1 MFFAQEDKQIGPYTY
16 KVTQLDAIQGI
27 EVLTRFINIV
37 GPALASADE
46 KDAGASVAK
55 ALAGLS
61 TKLTA
66 DDVKY
71 FVGKFSK
78 LTSVS
83 GGDLKV
89 GHEPQLDAIFSA
101 HFAGRYLDMF
111 KWLAFCFEVNF
122 RSFFSEGGASLGGL
136 LGRLASA

>member
-1 MFFAQEDKQIGPYTY
+1 MFFSQEDKQIGAYTY

-27 EVLTRFINIV
+27 EVLTRFVNIV
-37 GPALASADE
+37 GPALASADT
-46 KDAGASVAK
+46 KDAALALAK
-55 ALAGLS
+55 AFGDLS

-66 DDVKY
+66 EDVKY

-78 LTSVS
+78 LTTVS
-83 GGDLKV
+83 GGDLKA
-89 GHEPQLDAIFSA
+89 GHEPQLDTIFAA
-101 HFAGRYLDMF
+101 HFAGRYLDLF

-122 RSFFSEGGASLGGL
+122 RSFFTESGASLGGL